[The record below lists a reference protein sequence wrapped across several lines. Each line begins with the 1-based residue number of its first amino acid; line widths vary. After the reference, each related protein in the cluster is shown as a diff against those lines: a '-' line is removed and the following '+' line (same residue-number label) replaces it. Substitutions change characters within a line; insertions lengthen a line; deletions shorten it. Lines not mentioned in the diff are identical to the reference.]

1 MTRYGKRRRE
11 DRKKLKWLKN
21 WRIHRIQSSCF
32 DFFWG
37 SGSKSQRRRGGKK
50 RGPVTHALVVDR
62 GRNKGEVEAA
72 LDRFEGIP
80 GSLARPYFR
89 PGNVFNHAVKKCRE
103 ERRKLG
109 KLGWLNRWEPSL
121 TINGKGGRFKTN
133 SESWTFDTPG
143 IKTGE
148 IKIFSFF
155 FYDRRLGECI

>member
-11 DRKKLKWLKN
+11 DRKKLTKMTKKLKDSPN
-21 WRIHRIQSSCF
+21 TIVLPPLWSLLGIGI
-32 DFFWG
+32 
-37 SGSKSQRRRGGKK
+37 KVATEK